1 MTLRLLLAALAL
13 CACPAVVPR
22 AVQAQQQE
30 AVDPPAAPVETRP
43 ESPAEPQPA
52 AAGEP
57 LRHDPCVPVDDI
69 GQGRIDSFRAGLERQ
84 VCASARWFDS
94 LFGDPRETADA
105 YGESYGRIGMALVWD
120 ELDDFEVDTRVR
132 ASLALPQMS
141 ERFNAVIGRDDPE
154 AYLKDSFDEIRY
166 LPGSFSDDTDAEW
179 YAGINYLARGDDRSV
194 VDFGAGLKLATPLN
208 PYVKARYRY
217 FAPLAERVMLIPR
230 ATAFWENDD
239 GFGVTLAAD
248 TEWSVDQG
256 LMLRWGNSA
265 TFSEATQGV
274 RWRSRLTL
282 YQAIDPQS
290 AMRYELSVQGET
302 DGVQPDYKGLRVT
315 HRRSVWREWFF
326 LEFGGTL
333 FWADDEEPAERCEAC
348 VGASA
353 GFDLLFGE
361 RYDRS
366 LREIVKREE
375 MTRE

>member
-1 MTLRLLLAALAL
+1 LQGRLLFAASAL
-13 CACPAVVPR
+13 CACVAVSPRTALALQQAPADPS
-22 AVQAQQQE
+22 AGPAE
-30 AVDPPAAPVETRP
+30 ARP
-43 ESPAEPQPA
+43 EILAEPQPA
-52 AAGEP
+52 AALEP
-57 LRHDPCVPVDDI
+57 LRHDPCRPEP
-69 GQGRIDSFRAGLERQ
+69 GARTGGLDSLRAGLERQ

-105 YGESYGRIGMALVWD
+105 YGESYGRLGMALVWD
-120 ELDDFEVDTRVR
+120 ELDGFEVDTRVR
-132 ASLALPQMS
+132 ASLPLPQMS
-141 ERFNAVIGRDDPE
+141 QRFNAVIGRDDPE
-154 AYLKDSFDEIRY
+154 TYLKDSFDDIRY

-179 YAGINYLARGDDRSV
+179 YAGINYLALGDDRSV

-217 FAPLAERVMLIPR
+217 FLPLGERVMLTPR

-248 TEWSVDQG
+248 TEWSVEPG
-256 LMLRWGNSA
+256 LMLRWGNSG
-265 TFSEATQGV
+265 TFSEATEGV

-290 AMRYELSVQGET
+290 AMRYELSIQGET

-333 FWADDEEPAERCEAC
+333 FWADDEEASERCEAC
-348 VGASA
+348 VGASV

-366 LREIVKREE
+366 LREMVRREGE
-375 MTRE
+375 IRE